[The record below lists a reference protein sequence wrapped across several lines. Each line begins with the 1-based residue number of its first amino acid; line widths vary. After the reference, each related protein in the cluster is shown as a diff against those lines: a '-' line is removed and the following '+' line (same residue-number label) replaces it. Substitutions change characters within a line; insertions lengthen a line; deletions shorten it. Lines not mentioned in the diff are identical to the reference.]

1 MRNVIGCVIALL
13 TAVANAPAST
23 WIRISSPSVEIL
35 TDSSA
40 GSARAVLNRFET
52 LRRIFRESYL
62 EESAAPVRVFLF
74 ASEAEFQKYRADPN
88 SAGFYQHDEDRD
100 FIVLYQ
106 ATALRRNASH
116 EYLHMVM
123 THASTKL
130 PAWLEEGVPEFYS
143 TLAVNAAKMRVG
155 EIIEPH
161 RHLLA
166 TQLWLSAED
175 LALGNPSDGRI
186 FYAESWALVHMLSL
200 KKPWA
205 GGMPEFAKLVSEGRD
220 PDEAF
225 SQAFGK
231 SMEDAVAA
239 LRLYV
244 RNMKDVT
251 EAAPPAEEFKISS
264 PTKMTAVEV
273 TLALADLALR
283 TEHRS
288 LAFDLFTRAGKENPQ
303 SPAAVAGLGELAL
316 SQGRKTDAER
326 EFARALA
333 MGYRD
338 ASIYFQLAML
348 RNNTLQNGNALLE
361 QAIAVDPNFA
371 EAHFLLGVRAT
382 DSGNLAAAVEHLRRA
397 VAAKPRRF
405 SYWHALG
412 YAQAKSGDRHG
423 ASESARR
430 AAQIASTT
438 QEEDMAAALA
448 QLSSESPAAHVKKP
462 AVVTPPSWQNRK
474 GDTKV
479 EGILKRVDCDATPVR
494 LLVAAS
500 GGKTV
505 ELTVRNPTA
514 VEMVNAE
521 GVSATLKCGQ
531 QALPIAIEY
540 FAAGMDVT
548 RIEFKPAAI
557 MKR

>member
-1 MRNVIGCVIALL
+1 MRRVIGCVIAFL
-13 TAVANAPAST
+13 AAEASAPAST
-23 WIRISSPSVEIL
+23 WIRVSSPSVEIL
-35 TDSSA
+35 TD
-40 GSARAVLNRFET
+40 GSQSTARAVLNRFET

-62 EESAAPVRVFLF
+62 GESAAPVRVFLF
-74 ASEAEFQKYRADPN
+74 ASEDEFQKYRAAPN
-88 SAGFYQHDEDRD
+88 LAGFYQHDEDRD

-106 ATALRRNASH
+106 VTALKRTASH

-155 EIIEPH
+155 EVIEPH
-161 RHLLA
+161 RNLLA

-175 LALGNPSDGRI
+175 LALGSPTDGRI

-205 GGMPEFAKLVSEGRD
+205 GGMPEFVKLVSQGRD

-251 EAAPPAEEFKISS
+251 AAAPPADEFKISP

-288 LAFDLFTRAGKENPQ
+288 LAFDLLSRAGKENPQ

-326 EFARALA
+326 EFARALS

-338 ASIYFQLAML
+338 AGTYFQLAML
-348 RNNTLQNGNALLE
+348 RNDNALLE
-361 QAIAVDPNFA
+361 QAVAVDPNFA

-382 DSGNLAAAVEHLRRA
+382 DSGNLAAAIEHLRHA

-430 AAQIASTT
+430 AVQIASTT
-438 QEEDMAAALA
+438 MEEEMAAALA
-448 QLSSESPAAHVKKP
+448 QLASEAPAANVKKP

-479 EGILKRVDCDATPVR
+479 EGTLKRVDCDATPVR
-494 LLVAAS
+494 LLVATS

-521 GVSATLKCGQ
+521 GVTATLVCGEQ
-531 QALPIAIEY
+531 TLPIAIEY

-548 RIEFKPAAI
+548 RIEFRPTAI